1 MLKEIFLVLLLVP
14 VSQFTFAEEIPDY
27 NKPYAPIFFN
37 KPVYSWTEKVEI
49 TIIAPSWN
57 TGMNL
62 IDSIGGEPE
71 HAVNVYTSNHQL
83 KQYKLYEIDPSS
95 GIFTGEIILT
105 GFLHDVD
112 GDRINDTNPRTL
124 GEGPNAGY
132 LQSEEDSGI
141 TVSFEF
147 ADGVVLSES
156 AKIEWNVGDLR
167 IIDVT
172 EESAEIKLFDRD
184 MNLNPESIDTINI
197 DVFSENDNAG
207 VNIEI
212 TETTEDSGIFEGV
225 ISITKDD
232 HSSAN
237 HLYALPDSQITAK
250 YTDRTLPKPYNTN
263 DDLDILAQEIVVSN
277 IPTTERLTMNEL
289 KILSQNGE
297 LIERLDVGQ
306 TGMIFSNVK
315 NVIDYSQEF
324 TYIIQ
329 IKNEDNN
336 VVSLSW
342 VTGEVMS
349 SQELGMSV
357 SWMPQEPGK
366 YSIDRF
372 VWNSIKGSIPLTDT
386 VFTEILIK

>member
-62 IDSIGGEPE
+62 IDSIGGDPNY
-71 HAVNVYTSNHQL
+71 AVNVYTNNHQL
-83 KQYKLYEIDPSS
+83 KQYKLYETDSSS

-112 GDRINDTNPRTL
+112 GDRIDDTNPRTL
-124 GEGPNAGY
+124 GGGPNGGY
-132 LQSEEDSGI
+132 LQNEEDSGI
-141 TVSFEF
+141 TFSFEF

-156 AKIEWNVGDLR
+156 VKIEWNIGDLR

-172 EESAEIKLFDRD
+172 EESAKIKLFERD
-184 MNLNPESIDTINI
+184 MNLNPESIDTLNI
-197 DVFSENDNAG
+197 EVFSENDNAG

-212 TETTEDSGIFEGV
+212 AETTENSGIFEGV
-225 ISITKDD
+225 ISITKNEQ
-232 HSSAN
+232 SSGN
-237 HLYALPDSQITAK
+237 RLYALPDSQITAK
-250 YTDRTLPKPYNTN
+250 YIDRTLPKPYNTN

-277 IPTTERLTMNEL
+277 IPTTERLSMNEIE
-289 KILSQNGE
+289 ILSQNGE
-297 LIERLDVGQ
+297 LIERLDIGQ

-324 TYIIQ
+324 TYIVQ

-336 VVSLSW
+336 VISLSW
-342 VTGEVMS
+342 VTGEVRP
-349 SQELGMSV
+349 SQELGMSI
-357 SWMPQEPGK
+357 SWMPQELGK

-386 VFTEILIK
+386 VSTEILIQ